1 MRVATGMPFS
11 LAHASGMVTPNQWT
25 GRQMTE
31 TVVMPTHAAP
41 RQRGPFIPPLL
52 VVPFV
57 LYNIGAFLFFGG
69 MPGGWA
75 QGIFLIP
82 MVSGTPWAITAGD
95 LVLVVGVLML
105 FFEVVKSTNSGR
117 SSILEH
123 MLSMVLFVAFL
134 IEFLLVGAAASSV
147 FFLLM
152 VMALID
158 VVAGFT
164 VSITSA
170 GRDVTMS

>member
-1 MRVATGMPFS
+1 
-11 LAHASGMVTPNQWT
+11 
-25 GRQMTE
+25 MTE
-31 TVVMPTHAAP
+31 TVIMPTHRSP
-41 RQRGPFIPPLL
+41 RRNGRFVPPLL

-57 LYNIGAFLFFGG
+57 LYNVVAFLFYAGA
-69 MPGGWA
+69 PLGWG
-75 QGIFLIP
+75 QGLFTIP

-95 LVLVVGVLML
+95 FLLVIGIIML
-105 FFEVVKSTNSGR
+105 FFEVLKATNSGR
-117 SSILEH
+117 NSITEH

-170 GRDVTMS
+170 GRDVTMN

>member
-1 MRVATGMPFS
+1 
-11 LAHASGMVTPNQWT
+11 
-25 GRQMTE
+25 MTE
-31 TVVMPTHAAP
+31 TVIMPTTTTRRAG
-41 RQRGPFIPPLL
+41 GPFIPPLL
-52 VVPFV
+52 VLPFV
-57 LYNIGAFLFFGG
+57 LYNFGAFIFFGG
-69 MPGGWA
+69 SPVGWSN
-75 QGIFLIP
+75 GIFSIP

-95 LVLVVGVLML
+95 FILVIGIICLFLEVL
-105 FFEVVKSTNSGR
+105 KSTHSGR

-134 IEFLLVGAAASSV
+134 IEFLLAGAASSSV

-152 VMALID
+152 VMSLID

-170 GRDVTMS
+170 GRDVTMN

>member
-1 MRVATGMPFS
+1 
-11 LAHASGMVTPNQWT
+11 
-25 GRQMTE
+25 MTE
-31 TVVMPTHAAP
+31 TVYMPTPHAL
-41 RQRGPFIPPLL
+41 RRKGPFIPPLL

-57 LYNIGAFLFFGG
+57 LYNVVAFLFFGG
-69 MPGGWA
+69 SPAGWSH
-75 QGIFLIP
+75 GLFTIP

-95 LVLVVGVLML
+95 FLLVIGIVCLFVEVL
-105 FFEVVKSTNSGR
+105 KSTNAGR
-117 SSILEH
+117 SSIVEH

-134 IEFLLVGAAASSV
+134 IEFLLAGAASSSV

-170 GRDVTMS
+170 GRDVTMG

>member
-1 MRVATGMPFS
+1 
-11 LAHASGMVTPNQWT
+11 
-25 GRQMTE
+25 MTE
-31 TVVMPTHAAP
+31 TVIMPTHVAP
-41 RQRGPFIPPLL
+41 RSRGPFIPPLL

-57 LYNIGAFLFFGG
+57 LYNIAAFLFFGG
-69 MPGGWA
+69 SPIGWTN
-75 QGIFLIP
+75 GLFVIP

-95 LVLVVGVLML
+95 FLLVIGIVAL
-105 FFEVVKSTNSGR
+105 FLEILKSTNSGR
-117 SSILEH
+117 ASIMEH

-134 IEFLLVGAAASSV
+134 IEFLLAGAASSSV

-170 GRDVTMS
+170 GRDVTMN